1 MAITYANFDR
11 TSIPVTNVTN
21 EAVEVYDG
29 QDAIRFGPNET
40 RILAG
45 DLAIRVQ
52 ALKTTHLS
60 LPDQGSNGN
69 IVWPE
74 HPLGNNK
81 TAKPV

>member
-1 MAITYANFDR
+1 MAITYPGITRD
-11 TSIPVTNVTN
+11 TIPVTNVTN
-21 EAVEVYDG
+21 QAVEVYDG
-29 QDAIRFGPNET
+29 QDAVSFGPNET
-40 RILAG
+40 KVFAA
-45 DLAIRVQ
+45 DLALRLQ
-52 ALKTTHLS
+52 SQKTTHLS